1 MPCPQADHSREFK
14 LASGSGKVRLQMN
27 PQAAAEGQAGVM
39 EHIAKTGEQG
49 GGCGVRRGDDAAQ
62 GYVFKLCM
70 MHEIPHCMQRRAEQ
84 FRIVQ
89 EGQGRALFA
98 VCFFQRTPQGKAAI
112 KDGRAAAQLH
122 PGMAA
127 PDDGKLHGNICEIKT
142 DAGQRCKRYNHKS
155 TPSCKLLQ
163 NCKDIFSKL
172 TRIIHFYYGADVL

>member
-1 MPCPQADHSREFK
+1 MSRPQADHSRELK
-14 LASGSGKVRLQMN
+14 VAAGAGKVRLQADL
-27 PQAAAEGQAGVM
+27 QATAEGQACVV
-39 EHIAKTGEQG
+39 EDIAKTGKECG
-49 GGCGVRRGDDAAQ
+49 GSGVRRGNHALQ
-62 GYVFKLCM
+62 GDIFKLCM
-70 MHEIPHCMQRRAEQ
+70 TYEIPNCMQRRPEQ

-98 VCFFQRTPQGKAAI
+98 ACFFQRAPQGKAAF

-127 PDDGKLHGNICEIKT
+127 PDDGKLHGNICKIKT
-142 DAGQRCKRYNHKS
+142 DAGQRCKRNNHKS

-172 TRIIHFYYGADVL
+172 TRIIHFFYGADVL